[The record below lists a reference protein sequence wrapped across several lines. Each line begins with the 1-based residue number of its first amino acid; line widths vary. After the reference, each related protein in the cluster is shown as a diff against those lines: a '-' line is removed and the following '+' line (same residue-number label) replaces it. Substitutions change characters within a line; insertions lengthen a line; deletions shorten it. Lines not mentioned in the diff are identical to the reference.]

1 MKTISLS
8 FPDDLVFSLKMQE
21 AEFAFE
27 IKKLALVKL
36 FELGK
41 ISSGKAAQI
50 LGITRFGFFD
60 ILAQYGV
67 DVYNDVNADS
77 LKQDRQ
83 NA

>member
-1 MKTISLS
+1 MQTISLN
-8 FPDDLVFSLKMQE
+8 FPDDLAFSLKMQE
-21 AEFAFE
+21 AELGYE

-50 LGITRFGFFD
+50 LGITRIGFFD

-67 DVYNDVNADS
+67 DVYNDIDTDS
-77 LKQDRQ
+77 LNQDRQ

>member
-21 AEFAFE
+21 AEFGYE

-50 LGITRFGFFD
+50 LGITRIGFFD
-60 ILAQYGV
+60 ILTQYGV
-67 DVYNDVNADS
+67 DVYNDVDGNS